1 MKDMTK
7 GSEAKL
13 IFNFALPMFIGNIFQ
28 QLYNTVDSV
37 IVGRALGKEA
47 LGAVGASNPIMFL
60 LISLIIGVAMGSS
73 ILISQY
79 FGARDMD
86 KVKKTIDTAY
96 IFLFIASIA
105 VTIVGVIFSGPILRF
120 MKTPDSIIHQAKS
133 YLNVIFIGIIA
144 MFGYN
149 SISAILRGL
158 GDSKTP
164 LIFLIISTVIN
175 IVLDIVFVLV
185 FNWGV
190 AGAAW
195 ATVIA
200 QTCSFIFGIH
210 HLNKTHDVFKFNVR
224 DMKFDN
230 KIFKESIRI
239 GLPSGVQQML
249 FSFGM
254 IAMQTMVNKFGADT
268 VAAFTAASR
277 VDTFASMPIM
287 NFGAAIST
295 FVAQNIGAG
304 KMERVKKGY
313 GSTLVMSTVIC
324 LIITIAMQLWGT
336 NLVRLFNKDPRVT
349 VIGTEYLKI
358 ISIFYVVISAMFI
371 TNGVLRGA
379 GDTIFPMINSILSLW
394 LIRIPIAYTLS
405 PRLGSKGI
413 WWSMPIAWSF
423 GLVLTY
429 SYYRLGR
436 WKKKIK
442 YIQNKEDDNSSEI
455 EFVSN

>member
-230 KIFKESIRI
+230 RIFKESIRI

-313 GSTLVMSTVIC
+313 RSTLVMSTVIC
-324 LIITIAMQLWGT
+324 LIVTIAMQLWGT
-336 NLVRLFNKDPRVT
+336 NLVRLFNKDPRVI
-349 VIGTEYLKI
+349 VIGTEYLRI

-413 WWSMPIAWSF
+413 WWSIPIAWSF

-455 EFVSN
+455 EFASN

>member
-413 WWSMPIAWSF
+413 WWSIPIAWSF